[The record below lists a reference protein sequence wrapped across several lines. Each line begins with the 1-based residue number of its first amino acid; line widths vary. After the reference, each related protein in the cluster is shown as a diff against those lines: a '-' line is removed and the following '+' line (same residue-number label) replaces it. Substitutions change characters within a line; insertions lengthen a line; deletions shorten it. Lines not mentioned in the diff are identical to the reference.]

1 MNIIRLIQLGIG
13 CLSLIVSF
21 SPAQTPSNWG
31 RRNSVDF
38 QILRQNFAQPDMIY
52 APFVFWFWDQP
63 LDPAKA
69 AEMAREMAAQRFNPG
84 YTHARMNMA
93 GLPDLPREQ
102 WLSPLWFEAFGKAM
116 TEAEKAG
123 AYLGFVDEYW
133 WPSFRAADRVLKE
146 NPDLYAR
153 SLQCHIIDCSA
164 GKSVEI
170 GPSSFSVAARMEKI
184 LPQPADPPIKTDSQ
198 NQPEPQSINR
208 PKPHRPAIIQSN
220 SLRLIGSGAAFA
232 WQAPSEGNWRIYRF
246 TQYYH
251 PGADGG
257 RLNYLDDRVA
267 PIFLRLAHEPYAKRF
282 GDSLG
287 RSIPGAFVDN
297 EGSWGYKI
305 AWSDTL
311 DRHYREK
318 FSRDIR
324 LWMPL
329 LLDEDVEGIFAKA
342 RWEWFDA
349 VSDVYTQTLG
359 ATSRWLEQ
367 RGMYCISN
375 LWEETLMWQAA
386 AVGDFF
392 KAQRAYSMP
401 GTDCLALNALGPHD
415 FMETRSVT
423 DFENRRF
430 MSEIMGAAGF
440 WGYNPITIKQV
451 ANAVT
456 TWGVS
461 HVVAHGI
468 FMTRKLD
475 GNPWLP
481 DWYNENPFWPWMN
494 QWTDF
499 VRRASY
505 INSHGNIFASVLLVN
520 PMDSV
525 WVLSG
530 PGMFD
535 PAFPDRVPVPA
546 VMDLPDKSIADFSN
560 EELKRQSSW
569 WCPPRMDEWFNE
581 KVHKINAVYSQA
593 MTDLTSGRIE
603 YLIADRH
610 YLRRMQ
616 IKGRMLYDG
625 DHGFGAVVLPPMVV
639 LPLDAAEK
647 IVAFARTGRRVYSL
661 GELPS
666 GSVEN
671 GMNDPKM
678 AELMKELS
686 GLPSFISCPDGL
698 KPLINKRPHGLFSLI
713 RFESGEFA
721 LLVQHRL
728 INGRIFYWL
737 ANNTGQPHTSK
748 LRLLGSGTVSL
759 WDCETGQIR
768 PIESQQTDS
777 GLLVD
782 LKFGPYDGFWLV
794 ADPFEKSNSK
804 DQTAKVQSKNQNIPG
819 AILKLNGPWTI
830 RIDPSTQPKL
840 EHPIEIPGEFTS
852 QSGTVKP
859 LEDWSQWGL
868 GKFSGVIDYETE
880 FSVTNDILNI
890 KKGTGTTSESDQS
903 DSKNIPVPL
912 FVLDLGKVRH
922 CAEVWVNG
930 QSCGKRLWP
939 PFEFD
944 ITSAVISGN
953 NRIHVRVGNLI
964 NNSYGQSAESGLF
977 GPVVLRSMES
987 SSKGE
992 SAR

>member
-1 MNIIRLIQLGIG
+1 MNAGRLIQVGIG
-13 CLSLIVSF
+13 CLSLVVSL
-21 SPAQTPSNWG
+21 SSAQPLSNWG
-31 RRNSVDF
+31 QRKAVTLET
-38 QILRQNFAQPDMIY
+38 LRQNFVQPDMIY

-69 AEMAREMAAQRFNPG
+69 ADMAREIAAQRFNPG
-84 YTHARMNMA
+84 YTHARMNMV

-102 WLSPLWFEAFGKAM
+102 WLSPVWFEAFGKALM
-116 TEAEKAG
+116 EAQKAG
-123 AYLGFVDEYW
+123 TYLGFVDEYW

-153 SLQCHIIDCSA
+153 SLQCHTLDCTA
-164 GKSVEI
+164 GKTVEI
-170 GPSSFSVAARMEKI
+170 GPSFFTVAARVEKF
-184 LPQPADPPIKTDSQ
+184 LPPVAEPPIKMDSQ

-208 PKPHRPAIIQSN
+208 PKPHQPAIIQSQT
-220 SLRLIGSGAAFA
+220 LRLIGSGNAFT
-232 WQAPSEGNWRIYRF
+232 WQLPAEGNWRVYRF

-257 RLNYLDDRVA
+257 RLNYLDERVA
-267 PIFLRLAHEPYAKRF
+267 PAFHRLALEPYAQQF
-282 GDSLG
+282 GDRLG
-287 RSIPGAFVDN
+287 HSIPGAFVDN
-297 EGSWGYKI
+297 EGSYGYKI
-305 AWSDTL
+305 AWSETL
-311 DRHYREK
+311 DHHYREK
-318 FSRDIR
+318 FARDIR

-329 LLDEDVEGIFAKA
+329 LLDEDDEGVYAKA

-349 VSDVYTQTLG
+349 VSDVYSQTLG
-359 ATSRWLEQ
+359 STSRWLDA

-392 KAQRAYSMP
+392 KAQRGYSMP
-401 GTDCLALNALGPHD
+401 GTDCLALNALDPHD

-451 ANAVT
+451 ANSIT

-481 DWYNENPFWPWMN
+481 DWFDGNPFWPWMN

-505 INSHGNIFASVLLVN
+505 INSHGHIAADVLLVN

-546 VMDLPDKSIADFSN
+546 VMDLPDKSIADFAN

-569 WCPPRMDEWFNE
+569 WCPPRMDEWFSE
-581 KVHKINAVYSQA
+581 QVHKINAAYSQA

-603 YLIADRH
+603 YLVADRH
-610 YLRRMQ
+610 YLRKLNQ
-616 IKGRMLYDG
+616 QSGMLVAG
-625 DHGFGAVVLPPMVV
+625 DHGFHAVVLPPMVV
-639 LPLDAAEK
+639 LPVDVAEK
-647 IVAFARTGRRVYSL
+647 IVGFARAGGRVFSL

-666 GSVEN
+666 GSTDN
-671 GMNDPKM
+671 GMNDPKIKTLM
-678 AELMKELS
+678 NELA
-686 GLPSFISCPDGL
+686 GLPGFQNCPKGL
-698 KPLINKRPHGLFSLI
+698 KSIIEKKPEGLFSTVQ
-713 RFESGEFA
+713 FESGGFGM
-721 LLVQHRL
+721 LMQHRR
-728 INGRIFYWL
+728 IDGRDFFWL
-737 ANNTGQPHTSK
+737 ANNTGQPHNSK
-748 LRLLGSGTVSL
+748 LRLYRWGSVSL

-768 PIESQQTDS
+768 PIESQQTNS

-794 ADPFEKSNSK
+794 VDLKEKSNSK
-804 DQTAKVQSKNQNIPG
+804 NQKAKLQTINQNEQD
-819 AILKLNGPWTI
+819 AFLRLDGPWTI
-830 RIDPSTQPKL
+830 RIDPTTQPKL
-840 EHPIEIPGEFTS
+840 EHPVDLSVWVRERTEPIL
-852 QSGTVKP
+852 Q
-859 LEDWSQWGL
+859 DWGQWGL
-868 GKFSGVIDYETE
+868 GKFSGLMDYETE
-880 FSVTNDILNI
+880 FTMPNNVRIN
-890 KKGTGTTSESDQS
+890 KKGTGTTSEHDELGSE
-903 DSKNIPVPL
+903 NIPVPL

-944 ITSAVISGN
+944 ITSAVKPGP
-953 NRIHVRVGNLI
+953 NRVRVRVGNLI

-977 GPVVLRSMES
+977 GPVVLRSNI
-987 SSKGE
+987 K
-992 SAR
+992 

>member
-1 MNIIRLIQLGIG
+1 MNVGRLIQIG
-13 CLSLIVSF
+13 MGFLSLTISCLYAD
-21 SPAQTPSNWG
+21 PLSNWG
-31 RRNSVDF
+31 QRKPVDF
-38 QILRQNFAQPDMIY
+38 QTLRQNFAQPDMIY
-52 APFVFWFWDQP
+52 APFVFWFWDEP
-63 LDPAKA
+63 LDPSKA

-102 WLSPLWFEAFGKAM
+102 WLSPVWFDAFDKSL

-123 AYLGFVDEYW
+123 AYLGYVDEYW

-153 SLQCHIIDCSA
+153 SLQCHTIDCPA
-164 GKSVEI
+164 GKTVEV
-170 GPSSFSVAARMEKI
+170 GPSFFTVAACVEKI
-184 LPQPADPPIKTDSQ
+184 LPPPAEPAAKKDSQ
-198 NQPEPQSINR
+198 GQPEPQSINQ
-208 PKPHRPAIIQSN
+208 PKPHQPAIIQSK
-220 SLRLIGSGAAFA
+220 SLRLIGSGDAFT
-232 WQAPSEGNWRIYRF
+232 WQTPADGDWRIYRF

-267 PIFLRLAHEPYAKRF
+267 PAFLRLAHEPYAKRF
-282 GDSLG
+282 GDKMG

-311 DRHYREK
+311 DRHYRK
-318 FSRDIR
+318 KYSRDIR

-329 LLDEDVEGIFAKA
+329 LLDEDMEGVFAKA
-342 RWEWFDA
+342 RWEWFDS
-349 VSDVYTQTLG
+349 VSDVYTNTLG
-359 ATSRWLEQ
+359 ATSRWLEA

-386 AVGDFF
+386 GVGDFF

-461 HVVAHGI
+461 HVIAHGI

-481 DWYNENPFWPWMN
+481 DWYDQNPFWPWMN

-505 INSHGNIFASVLLVN
+505 INSHGTIAAGVLLVN

-525 WVLSG
+525 WALSG

-535 PAFPDRVPVPA
+535 PAYPDRVPVPA
-546 VMDLPDKSIADFSN
+546 VMDLPDKSIADFSQ

-610 YLRRMQ
+610 YLRKLNQ
-616 IKGRMLYDG
+616 QSGMLIAG
-625 DHGFGAVVLPPMVV
+625 DYGFHAVVLPTMVV
-639 LPLDAAEK
+639 LPLDVAEK
-647 IVAFARTGRRVYSL
+647 IVAFARAGGRVFSL
-661 GELPS
+661 GELPT
-666 GSVEN
+666 GSIEN
-671 GMNDPKM
+671 GLPDTQMKKLM
-678 AELMKELS
+678 AELS
-686 GLPSFISCPDGL
+686 ILPSFRSCPNGL
-698 KPLINKRPHGLFSLI
+698 KPIIDEKPEGLFSPVQ
-713 RFESGEFA
+713 FESGEFA
-721 LLVQHRL
+721 MLMQHRQ
-728 INGRIFYWL
+728 IDGRDFFWL
-737 ANNTGQPHTSK
+737 ANNTGQSHASK
-748 LRLLGSGTVSL
+748 LRLHGCTGTLSL

-768 PIESQQTDS
+768 PIESQQTKS

-782 LKFGPYDGFWLV
+782 LTFGPYDGFWLV
-794 ADPFEKSNSK
+794 VDTKEKSNFKSPISNSNI
-804 DQTAKVQSKNQNIPG
+804 AKPSINID
-819 AILKLNGPWTI
+819 GPWTI
-830 RIDPSTQPKL
+830 RIDPSDQPKL
-840 EHPIEIPGEFTS
+840 EHPVDLSAWVRERTEPIL
-852 QSGTVKP
+852 Q
-859 LEDWSQWGL
+859 DWNQWGL
-868 GKFSGVIDYETE
+868 GKFSGLVDYETT
-880 FSVTNDILNI
+880 FTIPA
-890 KKGTGTTSESDQS
+890 TSS
-903 DSKNIPVPL
+903 PMA
-912 FVLDLGKVRH
+912 LDLGKVRH

-939 PFEFD
+939 VFELD
-944 ITSAVISGN
+944 ITTAIKPGE
-953 NRIHVRVGNLI
+953 NRLRIRVGNLI
-964 NNSYGQSAESGLF
+964 NNSYGQAAESGLF
-977 GPVVLRSMES
+977 GPVVIRPKTE
-987 SSKGE
+987 
-992 SAR
+992 

>member
-1 MNIIRLIQLGIG
+1 MHAGRLVQLGIG
-13 CLSLIVSF
+13 YFSLIVSL
-21 SPAQTPSNWG
+21 SPAESPANWG
-31 RRNSVDF
+31 QRKAIDF
-38 QILRQNFAQPDMIY
+38 ETLRQYFAQPDMIY

-63 LDPAKA
+63 LDPAQA
-69 AEMAREMAAQRFNPG
+69 ADMAREMATQRFNPG
-84 YTHARMNMA
+84 YTHARMNMV

-102 WLSPLWFEAFGKAM
+102 WLSPLWFEAFGQSLA
-116 TEAEKAG
+116 EAEKAR

-146 NPDLYAR
+146 NPDLFAR
-153 SLQCHIIDCSA
+153 SLQCHTIDCPA
-164 GKSVEI
+164 GKTVEV
-170 GPSSFSVAARMEKI
+170 GPSFFTVAARVDKI
-184 LPQPADPPIKTDSQ
+184 LPQPADPPIKSDEQ
-198 NQPEPQSINR
+198 NKPEPQTVNR
-208 PKPHRPAIIQSN
+208 PKPHRPAIIQRK
-220 SLRLIGSGAAFA
+220 SLRLIGSGNAFT
-232 WQAPSEGNWRIYRF
+232 WQAPDEGDWRIYRF

-257 RLNYLDDRVA
+257 RLNYLDE
-267 PIFLRLAHEPYAKRF
+267 RLASAFQRLALEPYAKHF
-282 GDSLG
+282 GDRLG

-297 EGSWGYKI
+297 EGSFGYKI
-305 AWSDTL
+305 AWSETL

-329 LLDEDVEGIFAKA
+329 LLDEDVEGVFAKA

-349 VSDVYTQTLG
+349 VSDIYTQTLG
-359 ATSRWLEQ
+359 STSRWLEQ

-430 MSEIMGAAGF
+430 MSEIMGAAGL

-481 DWYNENPFWPWMN
+481 DWFNENPFWPWMN

-505 INSHGNIFASVLLVN
+505 INSHGTIAADVLLVN

-535 PAFPDRVPVPA
+535 PAYPDRVPVPA
-546 VMDLPDKSIADFSN
+546 VMDLPDKSVADFSN

-569 WCPPRMDEWFNE
+569 WCPPRMDEWFCE
-581 KVHKINAVYSQA
+581 KVHTINKVYSQA

-610 YLRRMQ
+610 YVMKMRRGTDFS
-616 IKGRMLYDG
+616 IDENHTVRTII
-625 DHGFGAVVLPPMVV
+625 LPPMIV
-639 LPLDAAEK
+639 LPIDVAEQ
-647 IVAFARTGRRVYSL
+647 IVLFAQNGGNVYSL

-666 GSVEN
+666 GTVEY
-671 GMNDPKM
+671 GLPDWQMKM
-678 AELMKELS
+678 LMKKLTDLPTFHACPNGLHSVIEKKSKGLLS
-686 GLPSFISCPDGL
+686 PVQ
-698 KPLINKRPHGLFSLI
+698 
-713 RFESGEFA
+713 FESGEFA
-721 LLVQHRL
+721 MLMQHR
-728 INGRIFYWL
+728 RIDDRDFFWL
-737 ANNTGQPHTSK
+737 ANNTGQSHTSK
-748 LRLLGSGTVSL
+748 LRLYGWGSVSF
-759 WDCETGQIR
+759 WDCETGKIR

-782 LKFGPYDGFWLV
+782 MKFGPYEGFWLV
-794 ADPFEKSNSK
+794 VDPMEKIKNKDPESK
-804 DQTAKVQSKNQNIPG
+804 LHIENQSGPD
-819 AILKLNGPWTI
+819 AFLRLDGPWTI
-830 RIDPSTQPKL
+830 RIDPMIQPKI
-840 EHPIEIPGEFTS
+840 EHMIEIPAEFTNS
-852 QSGTVKP
+852 AGATKP
-859 LEDWSQWGL
+859 LEDWSAWGL
-868 GKFSGVIDYETE
+868 GKFSGVVDYEAE
-880 FSVTNDILNI
+880 FAMPNDVPIHN
-890 KKGTGTTSESDQS
+890 KGTGSTSEPDGS
-903 DSKNIPVPL
+903 DSENIPIPP

-930 QSCGKRLWP
+930 QSVGKRLWP
-939 PFEFD
+939 AFEFD
-944 ITSAVISGN
+944 ITPAIQPGQ
-953 NRIHVRVGNLI
+953 NRLRIRVGNLI
-964 NNSYGQSAESGLF
+964 NNSYGQAAESGLF
-977 GPVVLRSMES
+977 GPVLVRSTI
-987 SSKGE
+987 K
-992 SAR
+992 